1 MKKLLSHI
9 RLTMTS
15 GTLLVIPVFALF
27 LILREFYAR
36 LKGFGGRLSEFLGL
50 EHMVGLW
57 AVALGT
63 ILVLLL
69 LFYFGGLLVR
79 FSVLTRATAWLEDNF
94 LQFLPGYLG
103 YKVKMEEKLSSNKR
117 DKQPVLVTVG
127 QVTRPGFLKGEDNGR
142 CIVFIP
148 NTPDINNGE
157 VWIVDAAQ
165 VREINASLA
174 EFKTA
179 IMHGGRQIRIS

>member
-9 RLTMTS
+9 RFTMTS
-15 GTLLVIPVFALF
+15 GTILVIPVFALF

-36 LKGFGGRLSEFLGL
+36 LKGFGARLSELLGL
-50 EHMVGLW
+50 ESVAGLW

-63 ILVLLL
+63 MLVLLL
-69 LFYFGGLLVR
+69 LFYIGGLLVR
-79 FSVLTRATAWLEDNF
+79 VSMLTRATAWLEDNF
-94 LQFLPGYLG
+94 LQFIPGYLG
-103 YKVKMEEKLSSNKR
+103 YKVKMEEKVSQGKR
-117 DKQPVLVTVG
+117 HKQPVLVTVDR
-127 QVTRPGFLKGEDNGR
+127 VTRPGFLKGRDNGR

-157 VWIVDAAQ
+157 VWIVDEEH

-179 IMHGGRQIRIS
+179 IMHGGREINIS